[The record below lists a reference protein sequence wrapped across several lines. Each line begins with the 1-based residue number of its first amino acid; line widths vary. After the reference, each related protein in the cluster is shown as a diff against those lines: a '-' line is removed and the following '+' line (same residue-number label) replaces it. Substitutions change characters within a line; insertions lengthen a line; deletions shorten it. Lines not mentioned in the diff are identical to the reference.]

1 MNLLSLKV
9 NAIIPIQSFN
19 WWRILSDFNFYK
31 SSPCLSKFLFS
42 FFPLFASVHTASN
55 LTVDRS
61 VTRSQVTPTP
71 SGSKHTLPAGE
82 ETGSIPEEMDHSVAD
97 SVVSDVGLDV
107 AEDDSLAEVLTG
119 DSLKKPSG

>member
-9 NAIIPIQSFN
+9 NAIFPIQSFN
-19 WWRILSDFNFYK
+19 WWRILSDFHFYK

-42 FFPLFASVHTASN
+42 FFPFFASVHTASN

-61 VTRSQVTPTP
+61 VTRSP

-82 ETGSIPEEMDHSVAD
+82 ETGSIPEEMDHSVAE

-107 AEDDSLAEVLTG
+107 TEDDSLAEVLTG

>member
-1 MNLLSLKV
+1 MADFVRVQFLQIISMFVKIPVFLLS
-9 NAIIPIQSFN
+9 F
-19 WWRILSDFNFYK
+19 
-31 SSPCLSKFLFS
+31 
-42 FFPLFASVHTASN
+42 FASVHTASN

-82 ETGSIPEEMDHSVAD
+82 ETGSIPEEMDHSVVD
-97 SVVSDVGLDV
+97 SVVSDVDLDV

-119 DSLKKPSG
+119 DSLKKTSG